1 MRSQALFVATGF
13 RDLLLSFQK
22 DVEKKSEKS
31 EQDSAQKSTK

>member
-13 RDLLLSFQK
+13 RDLLISFQK

-31 EQDSAQKSTK
+31 EQESAQKSTK